1 MATTLL
7 QSCFHNN
14 PSVNLVLTFITVIQC
29 LSIHLHSFAAAPT
42 LILSQLCILPLFF
55 FFFSKLDSP
64 HSVILFL
71 SFLLSTC
78 VGVALPLLHK
88 QSIPLHSLMSYF
100 KGQSVRVHS
109 TSREHASSFDSGS
122 WQACSCLLQSC
133 RAAGADQPELTFQQK
148 IFCLLSTVEKKKK
161 KKTGEVQVSWEILT
175 VISFFFIYTPLC
187 ERVFHVLMG
196 TCIKMCLSICHVS

>member
-14 PSVNLVLTFITVIQC
+14 PLVNLVLTFIAVIQC
-29 LSIHLHSFAAAPT
+29 LSIHLHSFTTATT
-42 LILSQLCILPLFF
+42 LILSALHTSTFYFYLFL
-55 FFFSKLDSP
+55 LDSP
-64 HSVILFL
+64 HFVILFL

-88 QSIPLHSLMSYF
+88 HSMPLHYPMSYF

-109 TSREHASSFDSGS
+109 SSREHASSFDSGS

-133 RAAGADQPELTFQQK
+133 TFQQK
-148 IFCLLSTVEKKKK
+148 SYCFLSTLKKQARFK
-161 KKTGEVQVSWEILT
+161 
-175 VISFFFIYTPLC
+175 
-187 ERVFHVLMG
+187 
-196 TCIKMCLSICHVS
+196 